1 MHLLIRQTCRK
12 KNKTAMLLVA
22 LWMLAASISAQF
34 VTDNFHV
41 YLTNIDKVV
50 VESSIKN
57 TGQVRNSDLSEYS
70 YFLQPTTA
78 ARDMRWLR
86 FMVKNIGSSDAD
98 MQLLKISVGTNDVI
112 SLLYS
117 SSTLIVRRYITNS
130 SYVDYKLL
138 DKLFDFS
145 QKATKPYYQIGFCFG
160 ANFMWLD
167 VAPTTSLNAPT
178 SGFLHSVCF
187 FGVNSGGTD
196 YMSSIIN
203 PPNSA
208 TVKLTFTNGRSEDT
222 SNAING
228 DLCAINSS
236 DLRTLLQDCYIG
248 GVCTTRSSLYDPATQ
263 ATQNADINSDED
275 VFIVYPNPSAGDV
288 QVVMTAS
295 QKGKVRFTLTGATG
309 QQAFATERMVEAG
322 KQTIPL
328 NMGPVAPGMYI
339 LRAVNANGGLEGQM
353 KLLIK

>member
-12 KNKTAMLLVA
+12 KNKTTMLLVA

-41 YLTNIDKVV
+41 YYTNIDRVLL
-50 VESSIKN
+50 EPNIKN
-57 TGQVRNSDLSEYS
+57 TGQIRNSDLSEYS

-78 ARDMRWLR
+78 ARDMRWIR
-86 FMVKNIGSSDAD
+86 FMVKDIRGSDAD
-98 MQLLKISVGTNDVI
+98 MQLLKISVGSNDVI

-117 SSTLIVRRYITNS
+117 ASTLIVRRYITNS

-138 DKLFDFS
+138 DKLFDFT
-145 QKATKPYYQIGFCFG
+145 QKDTTPYYQIGFCFG
-160 ANFMWLD
+160 ANFMWFD
-167 VAPTTSLNAPT
+167 VAPTSSYNGPT

-203 PPNSA
+203 PPNST
-208 TVKLTFTNGRSEDT
+208 TVKLTFTNGRSEDS
-222 SNAING
+222 SNAPNA
-228 DLCAINSS
+228 DFCAINSS
-236 DLRTLLQDCYIG
+236 DLRTLLQDCYIA
-248 GVCTTRSSLYDPATQ
+248 GVCPPSFSMYDSAPQTTKI
-263 ATQNADINSDED
+263 ADINSDED

-295 QKGKVRFTLTGATG
+295 QKGKVRFTLTGTTG